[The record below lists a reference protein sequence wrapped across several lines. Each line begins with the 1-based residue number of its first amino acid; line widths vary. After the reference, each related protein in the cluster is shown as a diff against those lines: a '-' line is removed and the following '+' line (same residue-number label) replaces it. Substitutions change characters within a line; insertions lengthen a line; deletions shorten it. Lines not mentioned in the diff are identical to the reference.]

1 MNGRVSLKKYTDVYL
16 LNSLP
21 TLIELGRKKFVVFS
35 HCGKAGNP
43 DKKDKERFLGGPTLY
58 FYDVDASK
66 ETKRLKGGEALINFK
81 SEVRDAKDELREGYG
96 RLFVL
101 GNAEMMKLPMWSHD
115 YILRADEDAVKYEAA
130 AAVDGSAIVFT
141 LVANFD

>member
-1 MNGRVSLKKYTDVYL
+1 M
-16 LNSLP
+16 
-21 TLIELGRKKFVVFS
+21 
-35 HCGKAGNP
+35 
-43 DKKDKERFLGGPTLY
+43 Y

-101 GNAEMMKLPMWSHD
+101 GNAEMMKLPMWSDD